1 MASPVIALRD
11 DAPLRTLKQQLPH
24 ATLLAGEAG
33 LDTEA
38 VADMLAK
45 AVSSDIRR
53 VTPLDAKSTIA
64 IEQIRDLT
72 AALRTYATTRRVII
86 ITPADAMTEQAQNAL
101 LKSLEEPNANTHFIL
116 VSTTIAGILPTI
128 RSRCQI
134 MPLHR
139 TSPHQDQAVLKDYNL
154 TSADTAQIL
163 FLAAG
168 RPQLLRQLAT
178 TPRLL
183 AKQQA
188 VAADAKELIAAT
200 SRYDALRTA
209 MQYATDRH
217 AAQQLLTM
225 LLTIIRFQATRQPLT
240 PHLRHLLDRVIT
252 AEQSLQANGNLRLIL
267 AQLVLY

>member
-1 MASPVIALRD
+1 MASPIIALRD
-11 DAPLRTLKQQLPH
+11 DAPLRALAQQLPH
-24 ATLLAGEAG
+24 ATLLIGEAG
-33 LDTEA
+33 LDVEA
-38 VADMLAK
+38 AAELLA
-45 AVSSDIRR
+45 ATTSGDIRR
-53 VTPLDAKSTIA
+53 ITPLDTKSTIT

-72 AALRTYATTRRVII
+72 AALRTHATTRRIII
-86 ITPADAMTEQAQNAL
+86 ITPADTMTEQAQNAL

-116 VSTTIAGILPTI
+116 VSATTANVLPTI

-134 MPLHR
+134 VPLHR
-139 TSPHQDQAVLKDYNL
+139 TSPHQDQAVLKPYNL
-154 TSADTAQIL
+154 SPADTAQIL

-183 AKQQA
+183 AEQQA
-188 VAADAKELIAAT
+188 IAADAKQLIAAT

-225 LLTIIRFQATRQPLT
+225 LLTIIRFQAARQPLA
-240 PHLRHLLDRVIT
+240 PPVRRLLDRVIT
-252 AEQSLQANGNLRLIL
+252 AEQSLQANGNLRLVL